1 MQNREI
7 LDMLNTVYKD
17 AIINRDKMLSIL
29 KGSKFE
35 QILQKARENWI
46 EFKPTKQEAIT
57 AGIDSSFNNTK
68 FQGIELWATTAVS
81 IKSNGEV
88 LVDLHDS
95 GLGSDIDL
103 SRIASRMEI
112 DACEKTVDYV
122 DLVLMDGSL
131 HSQFMTRQSS
141 LDAAV
146 VRMMKKKDNV
156 LFIAKTS
163 NTKKQFERLGSLAG
177 DIFYYSHVTKDP
189 GFSKLFVE
197 KKYGQDKVIASTFVR
212 LSNSTPIIKLEFLG
226 EDHSED
232 EIKATL
238 NKLYKNSVGGY
249 PYALKL
255 AHNNCKISDKELAKI
270 VSLLG
275 LSNEISSREVLG

>member
-1 MQNREI
+1 
-7 LDMLNTVYKD
+7 
-17 AIINRDKMLSIL
+17 MLSVL
-29 KGSKFE
+29 KGPKFE
-35 QILQKARENWI
+35 QILQKAKENWV
-46 EFKPTKQEAIT
+46 EYEPRKEEAVT

-81 IKSNGEV
+81 IKSDGEV

-112 DACEKTVDYV
+112 EACEKTIEQV

-131 HSQFMTRQSS
+131 HSQFMTRQST
-141 LDAAV
+141 LDSIV
-146 VRMMKKKDNV
+146 VRAMKKRNNV
-156 LFIAKTS
+156 IFIAKTS
-163 NTKKQFERLGSLAG
+163 NTKKQFEELGSLAG
-177 DIFYYSHVTKDP
+177 DIFYYNHVTKGP
-189 GFSKLFVE
+189 GFSKLFIE
-197 KKYGQDKVIASTFVR
+197 KKYGQDKTIASTFVR
-212 LSNSTPIIKLEFLG
+212 LSDSTPIIKLEFLG
-226 EDHSED
+226 SQHSED
-232 EIKATL
+232 EIKSTL

-255 AHNNCKISDKELAKI
+255 AHNNCKISDKELAKM

-275 LSNEISSREVLG
+275 LSNEIGSREVLG

>member
-1 MQNREI
+1 
-7 LDMLNTVYKD
+7 MLNTVYKD

-29 KGSKFE
+29 KGPKFE
-35 QILQKARENWI
+35 QILKKARENWV
-46 EFKPTKQEAIT
+46 EFTPSKEEVVT

-81 IKSNGEV
+81 IKSDGEV

-95 GLGSDIDL
+95 GLGSDTDL
-103 SRIASRMEI
+103 SKIASKMEI
-112 DACEKTVDYV
+112 NACERTVDMV

-141 LDAAV
+141 LDSLV
-146 VRMMKKKDNV
+146 VKTMKKRDNV

-163 NTKKQFERLGSLAG
+163 NTKKQFEDLGSLAG
-177 DIFYYSHVTKDP
+177 DIFYYNHVSNSP
-189 GFSKLFVE
+189 GFSKIFVE
-197 KKYGQDKVIASTFVR
+197 KKYGSDKVISSTFVR
-212 LSNSTPIIKLEFLG
+212 LSDSTPIIKLEFLG
-226 EDHSED
+226 SQHDEN
-232 EIKATL
+232 EIKSIM
-238 NKLYKNSVGGY
+238 NKLFKTSVGGY

-255 AHNNCKISDKELAKI
+255 AHNNCKISDKELAKM

-275 LSNEISSREVLG
+275 LSNEIGSREVLG